1 MSAFPRMYLGNYLK
15 KWNPE
20 KGAVLLQ
27 RPSCGWLKKKEIRDL
42 LSNTRKRQKK
52 FIGLTGNLRGPL
64 MTASIKRQDVFL
76 VNFDPTVGAEAKK
89 TRPALVVSN
98 NINNAHSPIVSISPI
113 TSNVT
118 RVYSFEVEVLAG
130 IGGLNTRS
138 KVMVNQTRA
147 VDKVR
152 LIRRLGNLPDEI
164 MEEINNALK
173 LHYGLE

>member
-1 MSAFPRMYLGNYLK
+1 MM
-15 KWNPE
+15 
-20 KGAVLLQ
+20 
-27 RPSCGWLKKKEIRDL
+27 
-42 LSNTRKRQKK
+42 
-52 FIGLTGNLRGPL
+52 
-64 MTASIKRQDVFL
+64 ASIRRQDVFL

-118 RVYSFEVEVLAG
+118 RVYSFEVEVSAG
-130 IGGLNTRS
+130 VGGLRNRS

-152 LIRRLGNLPDEI
+152 LIKRLGCLPDKI

-173 LHYGLE
+173 LHYDLE